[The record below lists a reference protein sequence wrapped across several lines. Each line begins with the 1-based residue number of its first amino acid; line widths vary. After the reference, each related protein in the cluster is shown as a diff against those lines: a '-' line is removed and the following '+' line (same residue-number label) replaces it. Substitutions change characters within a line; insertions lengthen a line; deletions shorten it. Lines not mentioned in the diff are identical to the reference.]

1 MSYKQYKAEQKLL
14 RNTVLEI
21 KTRSETESESEL
33 NTELSL
39 KRLLCTEKRIKATLA
54 FLKET
59 KVATRKWI
67 LEKEE
72 RENEE
77 IKWENINKECQRL
90 DSESYMSISL
100 SIILR

>member
-59 KVATRKWI
+59 KVATR
-67 LEKEE
+67 
-72 RENEE
+72 R
-77 IKWENINKECQRL
+77 
-90 DSESYMSISL
+90 
-100 SIILR
+100 

>member
-54 FLKET
+54 FLKEI
-59 KVATRKWI
+59 KVATRK
-67 LEKEE
+67 
-72 RENEE
+72 
-77 IKWENINKECQRL
+77 
-90 DSESYMSISL
+90 
-100 SIILR
+100 